1 MMLLMS
7 SGTYNIYGVSVYEYP
22 PEGPPLRNERDANDL
37 ISAAREH
44 NARFL
49 VIPVE
54 RLSNEFFHLKTGLAG
69 AIIQKFI
76 TYGVRVVII
85 GDITEQVRN
94 SSSLRDF
101 VYEANRGKHIWF
113 LESRSEFEN
122 RLRTERDS
130 Q

>member
-49 VIPVE
+49 VIPAE

-76 TYGVRVVII
+76 TYGLRVVFI

-101 VYEANRGKHIWF
+101 VYEANLGKHIWF

-122 RLRTERDS
+122 RLRAERDS